1 MGANFSGSGGA
12 FTSADQA
19 TLSQAFTQINA
30 DFYVDGNNG
39 FNGNPG
45 TSQGLAFR
53 TMSGTTQALLAKK
66 FLNPSWP
73 VTIAVTGVLQEE
85 YSSPRVNQV
94 RVVGAQGLP
103 LQATTSGVPNGG
115 GATWMS
121 PTSGSG
127 ALFQPNGQGWVIEN
141 LFFNNSA
148 TAAGCIK
155 LVNAG
160 DPPLSNCSEKTII
173 RNCILTGTDD
183 GVAATDLPNNILIDG
198 CTFFGF
204 SGAGDL
210 AISSATGAGTGTLNN
225 WVIRN
230 CTFNGNAGHIT
241 APFTSSEI
249 TGCKF
254 SYIYGSVTST
264 TQVLLSGG
272 SNNSVHHNSFDIPA
286 STNLISAM
294 FSGGTND
301 RWYFNSFAS
310 AVATTIFSFGVPAT

>member
-1 MGANFSGSGGA
+1 MGSTLTGSGGA

-19 TLSQAFTQINA
+19 NINQSFTQINA

-53 TMSGTTQALLAKK
+53 TMSGLSLPLTLAKQASPNK
-66 FLNPSWP
+66 QFVVAL
-73 VTIAVTGVLQEE
+73 TGVLNEE
-85 YSSPRVNQV
+85 WSSPRVND
-94 RVVGAQGLP
+94 VVLIGAAGLP
-103 LQATTSGVPNGG
+103 RQATTSGVPNFG
-115 GATWMS
+115 GATWLS
-121 PTSGSG
+121 PSSGTG
-127 ALFQPNGQGWVIEN
+127 ALLQPNGQGWVIQN
-141 LFFNNSA
+141 IFFNNSA

-160 DPPLSNCSEKTII
+160 DPPSSNCSEKTTI
-173 RNCILTGTDD
+173 RGCILTGTDD
-183 GVAATDLPNNILIDG
+183 GVAATDLPNNVLIEG

-204 SGAGDL
+204 SGSGDL
-210 AISSATGAGTGTLNN
+210 GISSATGLGTGTLQN

-230 CTFNGNAGHIT
+230 CTFNGNANHIT

-254 SYIYGSVTST
+254 SYIYGSVTTT
-264 TQVLLSGG
+264 TQLLLSGG
-272 SNNSVHHNSFDIPA
+272 SNNSVHHNSFDIPF

-301 RWYFNSFAS
+301 RWYFNSFAT
-310 AVATTIFSFGVPAT
+310 AVTTTIFSFGVPAT